1 MILRLYQNHEETGE
15 KNIKLDGTSLISLNF
30 YMLFF
35 VLYKKC
41 VLQSIYSLFWMSQV
55 MWQVRYDLETSEIS
69 R

>member
-1 MILRLYQNHEETGE
+1 MILRLYQNREETGE
-15 KNIKLDGTSLISLNF
+15 KNIKLDGTSLITLNF

-55 MWQVRYDLETSEIS
+55 M
-69 R
+69 